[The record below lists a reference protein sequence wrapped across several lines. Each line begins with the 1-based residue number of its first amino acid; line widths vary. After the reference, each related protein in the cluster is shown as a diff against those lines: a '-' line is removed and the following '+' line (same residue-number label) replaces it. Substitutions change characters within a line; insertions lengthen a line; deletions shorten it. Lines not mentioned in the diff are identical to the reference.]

1 MTRLITIFA
10 SVFIT
15 QLAFTQ
21 MQVVDKVI
29 AKIGDKVIL
38 LSDLQTQKLQLITE
52 KVEVTPQMDCYILEE
67 LMFNNLLLHQAELD
81 SVVVTE
87 QQVEAELEQRL
98 RYFEAQI
105 GGRDKL
111 EEFYGK
117 SVFQIKNEFRKIIR
131 ERMVAQEMERRITE
145 GVSVTPR
152 EVRDFFNSIP
162 RDSLP
167 FINARVE
174 IQQIVIYPQV
184 TEADKFKTKQKLE
197 DIRRQII
204 SGKATFNSM
213 AVKFSEDPG
222 SRADGGLIEGYR
234 GQMVKEFD
242 AMAFSL
248 QVGEVSQV
256 FETQFGYHIMK
267 LENRRGDAYTC
278 RHILL
283 IPEVSDAEFDKAIA
297 KIEEC
302 HKRIKSGEL
311 SWDQAVMLYS
321 NDVTTKNNNGR
332 VSNPYSGEPNWDL
345 EDLNQIDRQMSIL
358 IGGLQPGQISAPSV
372 YDNFMESK
380 QGVRIVRLTG
390 RTAPHRANME
400 EDYQMIQNA
409 AISKKRQE
417 VVERWV
423 NEKIGISFIR
433 ISPEYS
439 NCEFIYRW
447 IRVNP

>member
-10 SVFIT
+10 SVFII
-15 QLAFTQ
+15 QMAFAQ

-38 LSDLQTQKLQLITE
+38 LSDVQAQKLQLMSE

-67 LMFNNLLLHQAELD
+67 LMFNYLLLHQAELD
-81 SVVVTE
+81 SVTVTE
-87 QQVEAELEQRL
+87 QQVEAELDQRL
-98 RYFEAQI
+98 RYFEMQI

-131 ERMVAQEMERRITE
+131 ERMIAQEMERRITE
-145 GVSVTPR
+145 GISITPR

-167 FINARVE
+167 YINARVE

-184 TEADKFKTKQKLE
+184 TEADREKTKRKLE
-197 DIRRQII
+197 DIRRQIV
-204 SGKATFNSM
+204 SGQATFNSM
-213 AVKFSEDPG
+213 AVKHSEDPG

-248 QVGEVSQV
+248 KVGEVSQV
-256 FETQFGYHIMK
+256 FQTQFGFHIMK
-267 LENRRGDAYTC
+267 LESRRGDAYSC

-283 IPEVSDAEFDKAIA
+283 IPEVSDAEFDKAISR
-297 KIEEC
+297 IEEC
-302 HKRIKSGEL
+302 HRRLKSGEL
-311 SWDQAVMLYS
+311 AWDQAVMLYS
-321 NDVTTKNNNGR
+321 NDATKNNNGR
-332 VSNPYSGEPNWDL
+332 VTNPYTGEPYWDL
-345 EDLNQIDRQMSIL
+345 EDLNQIDRQMAIV
-358 IGGLQPGQISAPSV
+358 IAGLQPNQISAPSV
-372 YDNFMESK
+372 YDNMMESK
-380 QGVRIVRLTG
+380 QGVRIVRLTS

-400 EDYQMIQNA
+400 DDYQMIQA
-409 AISKKRQE
+409 AALNKKRQE
-417 VVERWV
+417 VVERWA
-423 NEKIGISFIR
+423 NEKIGMAFIR
-433 ISPEYS
+433 ISPEYA
-439 NCEFIYRW
+439 NCEFIYKW
-447 IRVNP
+447 IRVNQ